1 MSQTK
6 LCCCNAYSLAKT
18 TTLIEMCLTC
28 NCLLF
33 LEYYGVKNG
42 KSIFVLFFI
51 ILRFFCMIVEFIW
64 AIIFFVSGSPGGWIN
79 EFIEELIKGIND
91 SETEETLR

>member
-1 MSQTK
+1 MSETK
-6 LCCCNAYSLAKT
+6 CCGCNAYSLAKT

-33 LEYYGVKNG
+33 LEYYGVDNK
-42 KSIFVLFFI
+42 KKIFVLFFI
-51 ILRFFCMIVEFIW
+51 ILRFFGMMVEFIW
-64 AIIFFVSGSPGGWIN
+64 AIIFFASAGGWIN